1 MRPYARRRF
10 ALRHLPLVLALSPS
24 FVVPEAVE
32 AAGRKVTIPAP
43 DGVEL
48 AATHFAAAKPGPGV
62 VLLHMCNS
70 DRSAWNSLGEKL
82 AAAGIHAVA
91 LDYRG
96 YGESGG
102 ARHENPVEQQ
112 RNIDANWPGDVDAA
126 FAFLAAQA
134 GVDATRIGAAGG
146 SCGVNQAVHFARRHP
161 EQVRTLVL
169 LAGNANRAG
178 EDYLAASSWM
188 PLLAAGARDDG
199 AADETM
205 AWLLG
210 FSGNPD
216 NVLKRYDSGGHG
228 TELFATH
235 AELEPAIVDWF
246 VRYLVREPRSRAD
259 AAAAPPERPS
269 LALWQE
275 MREPGGA
282 ARLRQRSAAAER
294 EGRSLP
300 MPPEGP
306 VNVLGYE
313 LSQAGRH
320 DDAIEVFRLNTE
332 LHPDSANAWDS
343 LSDGYLAAGR
353 RDEAL
358 AAVRRVLELLPADPA
373 ADSAFEKQLREIAVG
388 KLAAPP
394 ADPAAD

>member
-1 MRPYARRRF
+1 MRPSVRRRF
-10 ALRHLPLVLALSPS
+10 ALRHAPLVLALSPALVAPS
-24 FVVPEAVE
+24 PVE
-32 AAGRKVTIPAP
+32 AAAAKVTIQAP

-48 AATHFAAAKPGPGV
+48 AATHFPAAKPGPGV

-70 DRSAWNSLGEKL
+70 DRSAWNGLGEKL

-102 ARHENPVEQQ
+102 VRHQDPAEQQ
-112 RNIDANWPGDVDAA
+112 RNIDANWPGDVDAGL
-126 FAFLAAQA
+126 AFLAAQD

-146 SCGVNQAVHFARRHP
+146 SCGVNQAVHLARRHP
-161 EQVRTLVL
+161 DRVRTLAL

-178 EDYLAASSWM
+178 EEFLAANGWM
-188 PLLAAGARDDG
+188 PLFAAGARDDG
-199 AADETM
+199 HADETM

-216 NVLKRYDSGGHG
+216 NVLLRYDTGGHG
-228 TELFATH
+228 TELFAVH
-235 AELEPAIVDWF
+235 ADLEPAIVAWF
-246 VRYLVREPRSRAD
+246 ERFLGREPRSPAD
-259 AAAAPPERPS
+259 AAPAPPHRPS
-269 LALWQE
+269 LEVWREL
-275 MREPGGA
+275 REPGGA
-282 ARLRQRSAAAER
+282 ARLRERAAAAST
-294 EGRSLP
+294 EGRALP

-320 DDAIEVFRLNTE
+320 DDAIAAFLLNTE
-332 LHPDSANAWDS
+332 LHPDSANTWDS

-353 RDEAL
+353 HEEAL
-358 AAVRRVLELLPADPA
+358 AAVRRVLETLPADPA
-373 ADSAFEKQLREIAVG
+373 RDRELEKQLREIATE
-388 KLAAPP
+388 KLARLAAPV
-394 ADPAAD
+394 AD

>member
-1 MRPYARRRF
+1 MRPSVSRRL
-10 ALRHLPLVLALSPS
+10 ALRHLPLALALSPAL
-24 FVVPEAVE
+24 VAPPPVE
-32 AAGRKVTIPAP
+32 AAGAKVTLKAA

-48 AATHFAAAKPGPGV
+48 AATHFPAAKPGPGV

-70 DRSAWNSLGEKL
+70 DRSAWNGLGEKL

-102 ARHENPVEQQ
+102 VRHRDPAEQQ

-126 FAFLAAQA
+126 LAFLAAQE

-146 SCGVNQAVHFARRHP
+146 SCGVSQAVHLARRHP
-161 EQVRTLVL
+161 DRVRTLVL

-178 EDYLAASSWM
+178 EEFLAANGWM
-188 PLLAAGARDDG
+188 PLFAAGARDDG
-199 AADETM
+199 NADEMM

-216 NVLKRYDSGGHG
+216 NSLKRYETGGHG
-228 TELFATH
+228 TELFAVH
-235 AELEPAIVDWF
+235 AELEPAIVAWF
-246 VRYLVREPRSRAD
+246 ERFLAREPRSRTD
-259 AAAAPPERPS
+259 AAPAPPHRPS
-269 LALWQE
+269 LEVWLE
-275 MREPGGA
+275 LREPGGA
-282 ARLRQRSAAAER
+282 ARLRERAAAAR
-294 EGRSLP
+294 SEGRALP

-320 DDAIEVFRLNTE
+320 DDAIAAFRLNTE
-332 LHPDSANAWDS
+332 LHPDSANTWDS

-353 RDEAL
+353 REEAL
-358 AAVRRVLELLPADPA
+358 AAVRRVLETLPADPER
-373 ADSAFEKQLREIAVG
+373 DREFEKQLREIATE
-388 KLAAPP
+388 KLARLAAPV
-394 ADPAAD
+394 AD

>member
-1 MRPYARRRF
+1 MRQPARRRF
-10 ALRHLPLVLALSPS
+10 ALRHVPLALALSPALLS
-24 FVVPEAVE
+24 PAAVG
-32 AAGRKVTIPAP
+32 AAGRKVTLKAP

-48 AATHFAAAKPGPGV
+48 AATHFAAAKSGPGV

-70 DRSAWNSLGEKL
+70 DRSAWDGLGEKL

-102 ARHENPVEQQ
+102 ARHPDPVEQQ

-126 FAFLAAQA
+126 LAFLAVQE

-146 SCGVNQAVHFARRHP
+146 SCGVNQAIHLARRHP
-161 EQVRTLVL
+161 DRVRTLVL

-178 EDYLAASSWM
+178 EDHLAASSWM
-188 PLLAAGARDDG
+188 PLFAAGARDDG

-210 FSGNPD
+210 FSGNPE
-216 NVLKRYDSGGHG
+216 NVLRRYDGGGHG

-235 AELEPAIVDWF
+235 ADLEPAIVAWLERF
-246 VRYLVREPRSRAD
+246 LVREPRSRGD
-259 AAAAPPERPS
+259 AAPAPPERPS

-282 ARLRQRSAAAER
+282 DRLRERAAAAR
-294 EGRSLP
+294 RDGRSLP

-320 DDAIEVFRLNTE
+320 DDAIAVFRLNTE
-332 LHPDSANAWDS
+332 LHPDSANTWDS

-358 AAVRRVLELLPADPA
+358 AAVRRLLELLPADPA
-373 ADSAFEKQLREIAVG
+373 RDTELERQLRELGAA
-388 KLAAPP
+388 KLADLTKA
-394 ADPAAD
+394 AAD

>member
-1 MRPYARRRF
+1 MRPSVRRRL
-10 ALRHLPLVLALSPS
+10 ALRHLPLALALSPV
-24 FVVPEAVE
+24 FIIPAAAE
-32 AAGRKVTIPAP
+32 AAGRKVTLKAP

-70 DRSAWNSLGEKL
+70 DRSAWNGLGEKL

-102 ARHENPVEQQ
+102 VRHPNPVEQQ

-126 FAFLAAQA
+126 LAFLAAQG

-146 SCGVNQAVHFARRHP
+146 SCGVNQAIHFARRHP
-161 EQVRTLVL
+161 DQVRTLVL

-178 EDYLAASSWM
+178 EDHLAASSWM
-188 PLLAAGARDDG
+188 PLFAAGARDDG

-210 FSGNPD
+210 FSGNPE

-235 AELEPAIVDWF
+235 ADLEPAVVAWF
-246 VRYLVREPRSRAD
+246 ERFLVREPRSRAD
-259 AAAAPPERPS
+259 AAPAPSERPS

-275 MREPGGA
+275 LREPGGA
-282 ARLRQRSAAAER
+282 ERLRERAAAAR
-294 EGRSLP
+294 RDGRSLP

-320 DDAIEVFRLNTE
+320 DDSIAVFRLNTE

-353 RDEAL
+353 REEAL

-373 ADSAFEKQLREIAVG
+373 EDTAFHKQLREIATG
-388 KLAAPP
+388 KLAAPTK
-394 ADPAAD
+394 PAAD

>member
-1 MRPYARRRF
+1 MRASARRRF
-10 ALRHLPLVLALSPS
+10 ALGPLPLALAISPALLAPAP
-24 FVVPEAVE
+24 VD
-32 AAGRKVTIPAP
+32 AAGRKVTVRAP

-48 AATHFAAAKPGPGV
+48 AATNFAAARPGPGV

-70 DRSAWNSLGEKL
+70 DRSAWNGLGEKL

-102 ARHENPVEQQ
+102 VRHDHPVEQQ

-126 FAFLAAQA
+126 LAFLAAQA

-146 SCGVNQAVHFARRHP
+146 SCGVNQAIHFARRHP

-246 VRYLVREPRSRAD
+246 VRFLVREPRSRAE

-275 MREPGGA
+275 MRESGGA
-282 ARLRQRSAAAER
+282 GRLQERVAAAKR
-294 EGRSLP
+294 DGRSLP

-320 DDAIEVFRLNTE
+320 DDAIAVFRLNTE

-353 RDEAL
+353 NEEAH

-373 ADSAFEKQLREIAVG
+373 EDTAFHKQLREIAAG
-388 KLAAPP
+388 KLANP
-394 ADPAAD
+394 AKPSAD

>member
-1 MRPYARRRF
+1 MRPSVRRRL
-10 ALRHLPLVLALSPS
+10 ALHPIALTLALSPVLLS
-24 FVVPEAVE
+24 SAPAG
-32 AAGRKVTIPAP
+32 AAGRKVTLKAP

-48 AATHFAAAKPGPGV
+48 AATHFTAAKSGPGV

-70 DRSAWNSLGEKL
+70 DRSAWNGLGEKL

-102 ARHENPVEQQ
+102 VRHQNPVEQQ

-126 FAFLAAQA
+126 FAFLAAQQ

-161 EQVRTLVL
+161 DQVRTLVL

-178 EDYLAASSWM
+178 EDYLAANSWM

-246 VRYLVREPRSRAD
+246 VRYLVREPRARAE
-259 AAAAPPERPS
+259 AAAAPPQRPS

-282 ARLRQRSAAAER
+282 ARLQER
-294 EGRSLP
+294 VATAKRDGRSLP

-320 DDAIEVFRLNTE
+320 DDAIAVFRLNTE
-332 LHPDSANAWDS
+332 LHADSANAWDS

-353 RDEAL
+353 REEAL
-358 AAVRRVLELLPADPA
+358 TAVRRLLELLPADPA
-373 ADSAFEKQLREIAVG
+373 ADTALQKQLREIAAG
-388 KLAAPP
+388 KLANLAKPS
-394 ADPAAD
+394 AD